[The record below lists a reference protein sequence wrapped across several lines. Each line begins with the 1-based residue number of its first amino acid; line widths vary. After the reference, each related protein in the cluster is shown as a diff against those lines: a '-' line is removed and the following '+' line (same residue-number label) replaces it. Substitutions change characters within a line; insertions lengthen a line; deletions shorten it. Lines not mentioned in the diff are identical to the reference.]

1 MDLNKCHESVTSARM
16 LLEVEKNALNVGGKC
31 SCQFHSKNNH
41 TTHLIAHE
49 NWSGDGH
56 KMVFIQLALTLLKVP
71 SRITFKMRSKKRS
84 YGRGGNMDGTLIQWD
99 IANNFKKMPN
109 LSQRIWPKGNT
120 TFLFQ
125 SLLEQCPTC
134 RGTLNVTNWRQCINY
149 SHYTCQKYGL
159 ICVSVSWRWKCWC
172 WFYVIDLHMMS
183 TK

>member
-1 MDLNKCHESVTSARM
+1 MRVSHRQGCYWRLKKMHWMWAENAHANFTAKIITQPT
-16 LLEVEKNALNVGGKC
+16 LL
-31 SCQFHSKNNH
+31 Q
-41 TTHLIAHE
+41 HE

-125 SLLEQCPTC
+125 SLLDQCPTC

-159 ICVSVSWRWKCWC
+159 ICVSVSWWWKCWC
-172 WFYVIDLHMMS
+172 WFHVIDLHMMS